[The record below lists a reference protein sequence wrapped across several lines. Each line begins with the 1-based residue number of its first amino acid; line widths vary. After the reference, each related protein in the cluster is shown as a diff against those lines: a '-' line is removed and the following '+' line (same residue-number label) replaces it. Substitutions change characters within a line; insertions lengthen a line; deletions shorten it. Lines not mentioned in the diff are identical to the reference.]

1 MGSSESERVLRK
13 AFLRNEDQKYE
24 LLGLNL
30 STEYPIND
38 KKERDYKYGSQL
50 GKTRNKADL

>member
-1 MGSSESERVLRK
+1 MGSSESERVLHK

-30 STEYPIND
+30 STDYSIND
-38 KKERDYKYGSQL
+38 KKEPDYKYGSQL
-50 GKTRNKADL
+50 GTTRNKADL